1 MDSVKNK
8 MEALIKEKLDAI
20 ELAKELEATTQVM
33 ETRCE
38 EYTRTIQKNERDI
51 NKDEGLL
58 DDTITA
64 TQEALEKLDVQDK
77 LTTDAEQNL
86 AGLVR
91 KIQLLEEE
99 SARVNER
106 LRDVLTRLEQ
116 VEVEYEDNERAR
128 KILDSKCLDGE
139 EQLEIQAAQL
149 EEATILAEDADRKFE
164 EMSRKLRMVEND
176 NERVNDRANEAE
188 EKIQELEDNIQ
199 TNNGKLKELEVTT
212 TKNSAAEDVYEQEIS
227 KLRNSLGSIEDGAD
241 FSERTVEKLE
251 KSVDQLDDQ
260 LYQEKFLFQKLSQK
274 IDDMLTGMNDIT
286 SLNNIA
292 KKGDGKEGE
301 GEEDE

>member
-301 GEEDE
+301 GGEDE